1 MDDNDGEGFTDLNG
15 EDCGGIERFPNGG
28 TSAFGRVCLPFNQIL
43 LVLHSNCSL
52 IAINDTH
59 ACFQKQEKLLSRLHD
74 GHCLMVVVVGKVSTC
89 ATTPSA
95 G

>member
-15 EDCGGIERFPNGG
+15 EDSGGIERFPNGG

-59 ACFQKQEKLLSRLHD
+59 ACFHSEA
-74 GHCLMVVVVGKVSTC
+74 GVVVVKAARRALLGGGGGGQS
-89 ATTPSA
+89 
-95 G
+95 